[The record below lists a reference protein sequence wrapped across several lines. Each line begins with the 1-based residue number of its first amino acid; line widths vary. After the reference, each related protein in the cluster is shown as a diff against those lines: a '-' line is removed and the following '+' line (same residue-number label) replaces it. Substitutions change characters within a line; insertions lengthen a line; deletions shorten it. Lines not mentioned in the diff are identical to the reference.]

1 MEEKTIDIW
10 RRYKIKVYKTFNPI
24 PATIYVQV
32 SNADL
37 EMFCD
42 RIGEALNGN
51 AVTFVNEKGK
61 AKVYD
66 RNTIVKIIIEEVPMK
81 N

>member
-24 PATIYVQV
+24 PAIICVQV
-32 SNADL
+32 LNADI

-51 AVTFVNEKGK
+51 AITFVNEKGK

-66 RNTIVKIIIEEVPMK
+66 RNIIVKIIIEEVPMK

>member
-1 MEEKTIDIW
+1 MEEQKRDTW
-10 RRYKIKVYKTFNPI
+10 RRYKIKIYKTFNPI
-24 PATIYVQV
+24 PAIIYVQV
-32 SNADL
+32 LNINIED
-37 EMFCD
+37 FCD

-66 RNTIVKIIIEEVPMK
+66 RNIIVKMKIEEVPMK
-81 N
+81 K

>member
-24 PATIYVQV
+24 PAIIYVQV
-32 SNADL
+32 LNADI

-51 AVTFVNEKGK
+51 ALTFINEKGK

-66 RNTIVKIIIEEVPMK
+66 RNIITKIIIEEVPMK